1 MATNFG
7 LAPCFNVTSPVSG
20 TTHHPYKELPPALI
34 FSIQSSLQF
43 NTPSEAQDR
52 TASSLKMSSTSRAW
66 VVAASVAAV
75 EALKDQGF
83 CRWNYT
89 LRSIHQRA
97 KNRAVSSFSEAS
109 SSKKRSPQSST
120 AAAASRRLAG
130 DAEARRSEESMR
142 KVLYLSSWGPN

>member
-1 MATNFG
+1 
-7 LAPCFNVTSPVSG
+7 
-20 TTHHPYKELPPALI
+20 
-34 FSIQSSLQF
+34 
-43 NTPSEAQDR
+43 
-52 TASSLKMSSTSRAW
+52 MSSTSKAW

-97 KNRAVSSFSEAS
+97 KNRAMSSFSQANNG
-109 SSKKRSPQSST
+109 SKKRSPQSSS

-130 DAEARRSEESMR
+130 EAGTRRSEESMR
-142 KVLYLSSWGPN
+142 KVLYLSTWGPY

>member
-1 MATNFG
+1 
-7 LAPCFNVTSPVSG
+7 
-20 TTHHPYKELPPALI
+20 
-34 FSIQSSLQF
+34 
-43 NTPSEAQDR
+43 
-52 TASSLKMSSTSRAW
+52 MSSTSRAW

-97 KNRAVSSFSEAS
+97 KNRAMSSFSQANGGS
-109 SSKKRSPQSST
+109 KKKRSPQSSAA

-130 DAEARRSEESMR
+130 EAEARQTEESMR
-142 KVLYLSSWGPN
+142 KVLYFSTWGPY

>member
-1 MATNFG
+1 
-7 LAPCFNVTSPVSG
+7 
-20 TTHHPYKELPPALI
+20 
-34 FSIQSSLQF
+34 
-43 NTPSEAQDR
+43 
-52 TASSLKMSSTSRAW
+52 MSSTSKAW

-97 KNRAVSSFSEAS
+97 KNRAVSSFSQANNG
-109 SSKKRSPQSST
+109 SKKRSPQSSS

-130 DAEARRSEESMR
+130 EAETRRSEESMR
-142 KVLYLSSWGPN
+142 KVLYLSTWGPY